1 MSIVLYVIAIILGLV
16 GIVGSVVP
24 GLPGP
29 PISWVGLVVAF
40 FRYRIAG
47 DDSGFTL
54 TFLLV
59 WLAITIIVTVIDYV
73 IPAKFTQMS
82 GGSNAGSWGAMIGLL
97 AGIFLTA
104 IGMIAGCFLGALI
117 GELLFGK
124 KEFGSSCRS
133 ALGAFAGVMAGTGIK
148 LIATITMFIY
158 IIKI

>member
-1 MSIVLYVIAIILGLV
+1 MSIFLYVIAIMLGIA
-16 GIVGSVVP
+16 GIVGSVIP

-29 PISWVGLVVAF
+29 PISWAGLVVAF

-47 DDSGFTL
+47 DDNRFTI
-54 TFLLV
+54 TFLLI

-82 GGSNAGSWGAMIGLL
+82 GGSKAGSWGAMIGLV
-97 AGIFLTA
+97 AGIIFTA
-104 IGMIAGCFLGALI
+104 VGMIAGCFLGALL

-124 KEFGSSCRS
+124 KEFGLSCKS

-148 LIATITMFIY
+148 LIATITMFIF
-158 IIKI
+158 ILR